1 MTTRCEPWWSPKR
14 FPNVFVEHAPRRIA
28 SLTTPRPRRVTSPP
42 FPPVPKTL
50 PSSRKP
56 TTTVKIKKKAGAKKP
71 DADGFYD
78 AETPEEFARRKAE
91 TEARVAGIEALLKEQ
106 SAKLEATQQKA
117 EASVKQLAQVMSEK
131 NTVERMLEEME
142 RKKEQIEAEKE
153 AMRDANDQLLDTV
166 TVLKDARAADHV
178 KHAITVRK
186 WRNELVAYREKT
198 PTEFLA
204 EILHLVSDMD
214 NEVEIEIADAELAAS
229 QRGGGVRVAKA
240 EELAIDQ
247 EWSHNPRLAM
257 AEPDRLCRLA
267 SRTRAPTALGDGPAQ
282 VIAANEPADRGASG
296 VEIKMITP
304 TQAAKRR
311 AALGNISVNAVAN
324 ESAAVKGSEAIESP
338 APRAAAPTIPA
349 VDARKQTLLAEM
361 AAARVEMEALKHET
375 AAVGLLDVPAS
386 PSDAKRFGTGSRAGA
401 RGFGAEKA
409 SLNLSFF
416 GGRKTKKSPTAVRPS
431 RAAAAVAGVARRQ
444 QMAAA
449 VFDDFGS
456 ENVAPAGRAVAMSP
470 R

>member
-1 MTTRCEPWWSPKR
+1 MSSEWLQSA
-14 FPNVFVEHAPRRIA
+14 FLEHPPRRVA
-28 SLTTPRPRRVTSPP
+28 SLTASAPPPRP
-42 FPPVPKTL
+42 VPAVSSRSENA

-78 AETPEEFARRKAE
+78 AETPEEFAKRKAE

-178 KHAITVRK
+178 KHAVTVRK

-229 QRGGGVRVAKA
+229 RLGGGMRVAKA
-240 EELAIDQ
+240 EELAIDEQ
-247 EWSHNPRLAM
+247 WSHNPRLAM

>member
-229 QRGGGVRVAKA
+229 RLGGGVRVAKA
-240 EELAIDQ
+240 EELAIDEQ
-247 EWSHNPRLAM
+247 WSHNPRLAM

-296 VEIKMITP
+296 VEIKMTTP

-311 AALGNISVNAVAN
+311 AALGNINVNTDRIGVN
-324 ESAAVKGSEAIESP
+324 SPGGVKAAVKAAGAPAGEASQS
-338 APRAAAPTIPA
+338 A
-349 VDARKQTLLAEM
+349 LLAEM

-375 AAVGLLDVPAS
+375 AAVGLLDAPVS

-416 GGRKTKKSPTAVRPS
+416 GGRSHTKKSPTAVRPS
-431 RAAAAVAGVARRQ
+431 RAAAAVAGVAKRQ

-456 ENVAPAGRAVAMSP
+456 ENVAPAGRAVALSP

>member
-1 MTTRCEPWWSPKR
+1 MAH
-14 FPNVFVEHAPRRIA
+14 VFVIGAAAGAVGSI
-28 SLTTPRPRRVTSPP
+28 V
-42 FPPVPKTL
+42 
-50 PSSRKP
+50 
-56 TTTVKIKKKAGAKKP
+56 VKIKKKAGANKP

-78 AETPEEFARRKAE
+78 AETPEEFAKRKAE

-117 EASVKQLAQVMSEK
+117 EESVKQLAQVMSEK

-153 AMRDANDQLLDTV
+153 AMRDANNELLDTV

-186 WRNELVAYREKT
+186 WRNELVAYQEKT

-229 QRGGGVRVAKA
+229 RRGGGVRVAKA
-240 EELAIDQ
+240 EELAIDD

-267 SRTRAPTALGDGPAQ
+267 SRTRAPLALGDGPAQ
-282 VIAANEPADRGASG
+282 VLAANESVDRGASG
-296 VEIKMITP
+296 VEIKMTTP

-311 AALGNISVNAVAN
+311 AALGNISVNAAKSPAVKA
-324 ESAAVKGSEAIESP
+324 SAALKSP
-338 APRAAAPTIPA
+338 A
-349 VDARKQTLLAEM
+349 AR

-386 PSDAKRFGTGSRAGA
+386 PSDAKRFGTGSRAKQV

-416 GGRKTKKSPTAVRPS
+416 GGRVSKKSPTAVRQS

-456 ENVAPAGRAVAMSP
+456 ENVAPAGRAGALSP

>member
-1 MTTRCEPWWSPKR
+1 MSSEWLQSA
-14 FPNVFVEHAPRRIA
+14 FLEHPPRRVA
-28 SLTTPRPRRVTSPP
+28 SLTASAPPPRP
-42 FPPVPKTL
+42 VPAVSSRSENA

-56 TTTVKIKKKAGAKKP
+56 TTTVKIKRKAGAKKP

-78 AETPEEFARRKAE
+78 AETPEEFAKRKAE

-117 EASVKQLAQVMSEK
+117 EASVKQLARVMSEK

-178 KHAITVRK
+178 KRAVTTRK

-214 NEVEIEIADAELAAS
+214 NEVTVEIADAELAAS
-229 QRGGGVRVAKA
+229 RLGGGVRVAKA

-267 SRTRAPTALGDGPAQ
+267 SRTRAPPALGDGPAQ
-282 VIAANEPADRGASG
+282 ILAADEDLRRRGASG
-296 VEIKMITP
+296 AEIKMTTP
-304 TQAAKRR
+304 THLAKRR
-311 AALGNISVNAVAN
+311 AALGNISVNTDRIGVN
-324 ESAAVKGSEAIESP
+324 SPGGVKAAVKAAGAPAGEASQS
-338 APRAAAPTIPA
+338 A
-349 VDARKQTLLAEM
+349 LLAEM

-375 AAVGLLDVPAS
+375 AAVGLLDAPVS

-416 GGRKTKKSPTAVRPS
+416 GGRSHTKKSPTAVRPS
-431 RAAAAVAGVARRQ
+431 RAAAAVAGVAKRQ

-456 ENVAPAGRAVAMSP
+456 ENVAPAGRAVALSP

>member
-1 MTTRCEPWWSPKR
+1 MSSEWLQSA
-14 FPNVFVEHAPRRIA
+14 FLEHPPRRVA
-28 SLTTPRPRRVTSPP
+28 SLTASAPPPRP
-42 FPPVPKTL
+42 VPAVSSRSENA

-56 TTTVKIKKKAGAKKP
+56 TTTVKIKRKAGAKKP

-78 AETPEEFARRKAE
+78 AETPEEFAKRKAE

-153 AMRDANDQLLDTV
+153 AMRDANNELLDTV

-178 KHAITVRK
+178 KRAVTTRK

-214 NEVEIEIADAELAAS
+214 NEVTVEIADAELAAS
-229 QRGGGVRVAKA
+229 RLGGGVRVAKA

-267 SRTRAPTALGDGPAQ
+267 SRTRAPLALGDGPAQ
-282 VIAANEPADRGASG
+282 VLAANESVDRGASG
-296 VEIKMITP
+296 VEIKMTTP

-311 AALGNISVNAVAN
+311 AALGNISVNTDRIGVN
-324 ESAAVKGSEAIESP
+324 SPGGVKAAVKAAGAPAGEASQS
-338 APRAAAPTIPA
+338 A
-349 VDARKQTLLAEM
+349 LLAEM

-375 AAVGLLDVPAS
+375 AAVGLLDAPVS

-416 GGRKTKKSPTAVRPS
+416 GGRVSKKSPTAVRQS

-456 ENVAPAGRAVAMSP
+456 ENVAPAGRAVALSP

>member
-1 MTTRCEPWWSPKR
+1 LSSEWLQSA
-14 FPNVFVEHAPRRIA
+14 FLEHPPRRVA
-28 SLTTPRPRRVTSPP
+28 SLTASAPPPRP
-42 FPPVPKTL
+42 VPAVSSRSENA

-78 AETPEEFARRKAE
+78 AETPEEFAKRKAE

-117 EASVKQLAQVMSEK
+117 EESVKQLAQVMSEK

-153 AMRDANDQLLDTV
+153 AMRDANNELLDTV

-186 WRNELVAYREKT
+186 WRNELVAYQEKT

-229 QRGGGVRVAKA
+229 RRGGGVRVAKA
-240 EELAIDQ
+240 EELAIDD

-267 SRTRAPTALGDGPAQ
+267 SRTRAPLALGDGPAQ
-282 VIAANEPADRGASG
+282 VLAANESVDRGASG
-296 VEIKMITP
+296 VEIKMTTP

-311 AALGNISVNAVAN
+311 AALGNISVNAAKSPAVKA
-324 ESAAVKGSEAIESP
+324 SAALKSP
-338 APRAAAPTIPA
+338 AARAAAPVPA
-349 VDARKQTLLAEM
+349 VDARKQALLAEM

-386 PSDAKRFGTGSRAGA
+386 PSDAKRFGTGSRAKQV

-416 GGRKTKKSPTAVRPS
+416 GGRVSKKSPTAVRQS

-456 ENVAPAGRAVAMSP
+456 ENVAPAGRAGALSP

>member
-1 MTTRCEPWWSPKR
+1 M
-14 FPNVFVEHAPRRIA
+14 
-28 SLTTPRPRRVTSPP
+28 
-42 FPPVPKTL
+42 
-50 PSSRKP
+50 
-56 TTTVKIKKKAGAKKP
+56 
-71 DADGFYD
+71 
-78 AETPEEFARRKAE
+78 
-91 TEARVAGIEALLKEQ
+91 
-106 SAKLEATQQKA
+106 
-117 EASVKQLAQVMSEK
+117 KQLAQVMSEK

-153 AMRDANDQLLDTV
+153 AMRDANNELLDTV

-186 WRNELVAYREKT
+186 WRNELVAYQEKT

-214 NEVEIEIADAELAAS
+214 NEVTIEIADAELAAS
-229 QRGGGVRVAKA
+229 QLGGGVRVAKA

-267 SRTRAPTALGDGPAQ
+267 SRTRAPPALGDGPAQ
-282 VIAANEPADRGASG
+282 VLAANESVDRGASG
-296 VEIKMITP
+296 VEIKMTTP

-311 AALGNISVNAVAN
+311 AALGNISVNAAKSPAVKA
-324 ESAAVKGSEAIESP
+324 SAALKSP
-338 APRAAAPTIPA
+338 AARAAAPVPA
-349 VDARKQTLLAEM
+349 VDARKQALLAEM

-416 GGRKTKKSPTAVRPS
+416 GGRSHTKKSPTAVRPS
-431 RAAAAVAGVARRQ
+431 RAAAAVAGVAKRQ

-456 ENVAPAGRAVAMSP
+456 ENVAPAGRAGALSP

>member
-1 MTTRCEPWWSPKR
+1 M
-14 FPNVFVEHAPRRIA
+14 
-28 SLTTPRPRRVTSPP
+28 
-42 FPPVPKTL
+42 
-50 PSSRKP
+50 
-56 TTTVKIKKKAGAKKP
+56 
-71 DADGFYD
+71 
-78 AETPEEFARRKAE
+78 
-91 TEARVAGIEALLKEQ
+91 
-106 SAKLEATQQKA
+106 
-117 EASVKQLAQVMSEK
+117 KQLAQVMSEK

-229 QRGGGVRVAKA
+229 RRGGGVRVAKA
-240 EELAIDQ
+240 EELAIDD

-267 SRTRAPTALGDGPAQ
+267 SRTRAPPALGDGPAQ
-282 VIAANEPADRGASG
+282 LLAADEDLRRRGASG
-296 VEIKMITP
+296 VEIKMTTP

-311 AALGNISVNAVAN
+311 AALGNISVNAATN
-324 ESAAVKGSEAIESP
+324 EYAAVKGSEALKSP
-338 APRAAAPTIPA
+338 ATRATAPAAPV
-349 VDARKQTLLAEM
+349 VDARKQALLEEIAV
-361 AAARVEMEALKHET
+361 ARVEMEALKHET

-386 PSDAKRFGTGSRAGA
+386 PSDAKRFGTDAGSRAGA

-416 GGRKTKKSPTAVRPS
+416 GGRATKKSPTAVRQS

-449 VFDDFGS
+449 VFDDFGA
-456 ENVAPAGRAVAMSP
+456 ENVAPAGRAVALSP

>member
-1 MTTRCEPWWSPKR
+1 
-14 FPNVFVEHAPRRIA
+14 
-28 SLTTPRPRRVTSPP
+28 
-42 FPPVPKTL
+42 
-50 PSSRKP
+50 
-56 TTTVKIKKKAGAKKP
+56 
-71 DADGFYD
+71 
-78 AETPEEFARRKAE
+78 
-91 TEARVAGIEALLKEQ
+91 
-106 SAKLEATQQKA
+106 
-117 EASVKQLAQVMSEK
+117 
-131 NTVERMLEEME
+131 MLEEME

-153 AMRDANDQLLDTV
+153 AMRDNELLDTV

-186 WRNELVAYREKT
+186 WRNELVAYQEKT

-229 QRGGGVRVAKA
+229 RRGGGVRVAKA
-240 EELAIDQ
+240 EELAIDE

-267 SRTRAPTALGDGPAQ
+267 SRTRAPLALGDGPAQ
-282 VIAANEPADRGASG
+282 VLAAHESVDRGASG
-296 VEIKMITP
+296 VEIKMTTP

-311 AALGNISVNAVAN
+311 AALGNISVNAAKSPAVKA
-324 ESAAVKGSEAIESP
+324 SAALKSP
-338 APRAAAPTIPA
+338 AARAAAPVPA
-349 VDARKQTLLAEM
+349 VDARKQALLAEM

-416 GGRKTKKSPTAVRPS
+416 GGRATKKSPTAVRQS

-456 ENVAPAGRAVAMSP
+456 ENVAPAGRAGALSP

>member
-1 MTTRCEPWWSPKR
+1 MSSEWLQSA
-14 FPNVFVEHAPRRIA
+14 FLEHPPRRVA
-28 SLTTPRPRRVTSPP
+28 SLTASAPPPRP
-42 FPPVPKTL
+42 VPAVSSRSENA

-78 AETPEEFARRKAE
+78 AETPEEFAKRKAE

-178 KHAITVRK
+178 KRAVTTRK

-214 NEVEIEIADAELAAS
+214 NEVTIEIADAELAAS
-229 QRGGGVRVAKA
+229 QLGGGVRVAKA

-267 SRTRAPTALGDGPAQ
+267 SRTRAPPALGDGPAQ
-282 VIAANEPADRGASG
+282 ILAANESEDLRHRGASG
-296 VEIKMITP
+296 VEIKMTTP

-311 AALGNISVNAVAN
+311 AALGNINVNTERIGVN
-324 ESAAVKGSEAIESP
+324 SPGGVKASP
-338 APRAAAPTIPA
+338 AARASLAGVPA
-349 VDARKQTLLAEM
+349 GEARQSALLAEM

-375 AAVGLLDVPAS
+375 AAVGLLDAPAS

-416 GGRKTKKSPTAVRPS
+416 GGRSHTKKSPTAVRPS
-431 RAAAAVAGVARRQ
+431 RAAAAVAGVAKRQ

-456 ENVAPAGRAVAMSP
+456 ENVAPAGRAVALSP

>member
-1 MTTRCEPWWSPKR
+1 MSSEWLQSA
-14 FPNVFVEHAPRRIA
+14 FLEHPPRRVA
-28 SLTTPRPRRVTSPP
+28 SLTASAPPPRP
-42 FPPVPKTL
+42 VPAVSSRSENA

-78 AETPEEFARRKAE
+78 AETPEEFAKRKAE

-178 KHAITVRK
+178 KRAVTTRK

-214 NEVEIEIADAELAAS
+214 NEVTIEIADAELAAS
-229 QRGGGVRVAKA
+229 QLGGGVRVAKA

-257 AEPDRLCRLA
+257 A
-267 SRTRAPTALGDGPAQ
+267 
-282 VIAANEPADRGASG
+282 
-296 VEIKMITP
+296 
-304 TQAAKRR
+304 
-311 AALGNISVNAVAN
+311 
-324 ESAAVKGSEAIESP
+324 
-338 APRAAAPTIPA
+338 
-349 VDARKQTLLAEM
+349 
-361 AAARVEMEALKHET
+361 
-375 AAVGLLDVPAS
+375 
-386 PSDAKRFGTGSRAGA
+386 
-401 RGFGAEKA
+401 
-409 SLNLSFF
+409 
-416 GGRKTKKSPTAVRPS
+416 
-431 RAAAAVAGVARRQ
+431 
-444 QMAAA
+444 
-449 VFDDFGS
+449 
-456 ENVAPAGRAVAMSP
+456 
-470 R
+470 

>member
-1 MTTRCEPWWSPKR
+1 MAH
-14 FPNVFVEHAPRRIA
+14 VFVIGAAAGAVGSI
-28 SLTTPRPRRVTSPP
+28 V
-42 FPPVPKTL
+42 
-50 PSSRKP
+50 
-56 TTTVKIKKKAGAKKP
+56 VKIKKKAGANKP

-78 AETPEEFARRKAE
+78 AETPEEFAKRKAE

-117 EASVKQLAQVMSEK
+117 EESVKQLAQVMSEK

-153 AMRDANDQLLDTV
+153 AMRDANNELLDTV

-186 WRNELVAYREKT
+186 WRNELVAYQEKT

-229 QRGGGVRVAKA
+229 RRGGGVRVAKA
-240 EELAIDQ
+240 EELAIDD

-267 SRTRAPTALGDGPAQ
+267 SRTRAPLALGDGPAQ
-282 VIAANEPADRGASG
+282 VLAANESVDRGASG
-296 VEIKMITP
+296 VEIKMTTP

-311 AALGNISVNAVAN
+311 AALGNISVNAAKSPAVKA
-324 ESAAVKGSEAIESP
+324 SAALKSP
-338 APRAAAPTIPA
+338 AARAAAPVPA
-349 VDARKQTLLAEM
+349 VDARKQALLAEM

-386 PSDAKRFGTGSRAGA
+386 PSDAKRFGTGSRAKQV

-416 GGRKTKKSPTAVRPS
+416 GGRVSKKSPTAVRQS

-456 ENVAPAGRAVAMSP
+456 ENVAPAGRAGALSP